1 MSQSKDSVEKGSQRI
16 QLWFESRMFPIV
28 SCLTTQSPVCGTNFK
43 AMGNLSWGLA
53 GKRKDCL
60 WKLYLFLV
68 PIPSSLPRFARMEEQ
83 GHLFPLLWAVVFPPL
98 CHELDSSETMS
109 QSSLGSLLLGNL
121 VREVK
126 VTNVDARRKHFLTQ
140 DGLGPSEKDS
150 NSIKKA
156 TLRVDK
162 WVPVKL
168 KGFYKAKETM

>member
-1 MSQSKDSVEKGSQRI
+1 M
-16 QLWFESRMFPIV
+16 
-28 SCLTTQSPVCGTNFK
+28 
-43 AMGNLSWGLA
+43 
-53 GKRKDCL
+53 
-60 WKLYLFLV
+60 
-68 PIPSSLPRFARMEEQ
+68 
-83 GHLFPLLWAVVFPPL
+83 
-98 CHELDSSETMS
+98 
-109 QSSLGSLLLGNL
+109 GNL

-156 TLRVDK
+156 TLIVDK